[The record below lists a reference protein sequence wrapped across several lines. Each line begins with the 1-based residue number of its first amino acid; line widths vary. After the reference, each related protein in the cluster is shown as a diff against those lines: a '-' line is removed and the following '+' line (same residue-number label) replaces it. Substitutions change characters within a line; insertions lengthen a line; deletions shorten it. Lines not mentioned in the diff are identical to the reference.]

1 MSETEVLAAEAP
13 EDGILVHIN
22 RRAQFLTLGAV
33 MLGMLLSSLDQTIVG
48 TAMPKIVNDL
58 NGFQR
63 YSWVITAYLVASTAM
78 MPIFGKISDI
88 FGRKWLYML
97 GIATFLFGSML
108 SGLSQSMEQL
118 IVFRAIQGLGAGM
131 MTPIA
136 MAIIGDIFPPAE
148 RGKYQGL
155 IGAVFGLAVIVGPQ
169 LGGFITDNIGWRWVF
184 YVNLPV
190 AILAFTVVFLVFPSH
205 TAMHKRHS
213 IDWLG
218 SAALIGSVV
227 PLLMALSLGS
237 TNPDNSNSYAWTSP
251 QIVGLFALAIVFGGA
266 FLFIQS
272 RADEPTIPLGLFR
285 NRIFNVS
292 MIIVFL
298 TSMGMF
304 GAVLYIPLFVQ
315 DVLMQSATNSGL
327 VLTPMMV
334 GVILVSIISGYLMS
348 RTGHYKILAIVG
360 TFGVLV
366 GLYLLSTM
374 TVSTDNGTLVR
385 FMIVL
390 GLGLGTSMA
399 LFTIVVQN
407 AFPVDRLGVVTASLA
422 FFRSIGGAVGVAVL
436 GSAMNNRFASEFQTG
451 LQSLPAPLR
460 QSLSVANPTQLMNA
474 GDSDLRAQMGAQAAA
489 AVESVRAAAI
499 APGVA
504 EIFLIGAG
512 LVAVA
517 FVASFF
523 LREIPLRK
531 TRHDV
536 PPPSG
541 ATQESVHQP
550 ALPMASA

>member
-1 MSETEVLAAEAP
+1 VSDTGVLEAQEP

-33 MLGMLLSSLDQTIVG
+33 MLGMLLGSLDQTIVG

-97 GIATFLFGSML
+97 GIATFLLGSML

-205 TAMHKRHS
+205 TALHKRHS

-218 SAALIGSVV
+218 SVALIGSVV

-272 RADEPTIPLGLFR
+272 RAAEPTIPLDLFR

-327 VLTPMMV
+327 VLTPMMI

-451 LQSLPAPLR
+451 LQSLPVALR
-460 QSLSVANPTQLMNA
+460 QSLAAANPTQLMNA
-474 GDSDLRAQMGAQAAA
+474 GDSDLRAQMGAQAAG

-499 APGVA
+499 APGIA

-512 LVAVA
+512 LVAIA

-536 PPPSG
+536 PPVVV
-541 ATQESVHQP
+541 ATEESVNP

>member
-1 MSETEVLAAEAP
+1 MSDTGVLEAQEP

-33 MLGMLLSSLDQTIVG
+33 MLGMLLGSLDQTIVG

-97 GIATFLFGSML
+97 GIATFLLGSML

-205 TAMHKRHS
+205 TALHKRHS

-327 VLTPMMV
+327 VLTPMMI

-451 LQSLPAPLR
+451 LQSLPATLR

-474 GDSDLRAQMGAQAAA
+474 GDSDLRAQMGAQAAG
-489 AVESVRAAAI
+489 AVEGIRAAAI
-499 APGVA
+499 APGIA

-523 LREIPLRK
+523 LKEIPLRK

-536 PPPSG
+536 PPRV
-541 ATQESVHQP
+541 AAEEAAQP
-550 ALPMASA
+550 ALPLASA

>member
-1 MSETEVLAAEAP
+1 VSDTGVLEAQEP

-33 MLGMLLSSLDQTIVG
+33 MLGMLLGSLDQTIVG

-97 GIATFLFGSML
+97 GIATFLLGSML

-205 TAMHKRHS
+205 TALHKRHS

-327 VLTPMMV
+327 VLTPMMI

-451 LQSLPAPLR
+451 LQSLPATLR

-474 GDSDLRAQMGAQAAA
+474 GDSDLRAQMGAQAAG
-489 AVESVRAAAI
+489 AVEGIRAAAI
-499 APGVA
+499 APGIA

-523 LREIPLRK
+523 LKEIPLRK

-536 PPPSG
+536 PPRV
-541 ATQESVHQP
+541 AAEEAAQP
-550 ALPMASA
+550 ALPLASA

>member
-1 MSETEVLAAEAP
+1 MNETGVLAADAP

-33 MLGMLLSSLDQTIVG
+33 MLGMLLGSLDQTIVG

-97 GIATFLFGSML
+97 GIATFLLGSML

-118 IVFRAIQGLGAGM
+118 IAFRAIQGLGAGM

-205 TAMHKRHS
+205 TALHKRHS

-218 SAALIGSVV
+218 SVALIGSVV

-272 RADEPTIPLGLFR
+272 RAAEPTIPLGLFR

-327 VLTPMMV
+327 VLTPMMI

-360 TFGVLV
+360 TFGVLI

-451 LQSLPAPLR
+451 LQSLPVALR
-460 QSLSVANPTQLMNA
+460 QSLAAASPTQLMNA
-474 GDSDLRAQMGAQAAA
+474 GDSDLRAQMGAQAAG

-499 APGVA
+499 APGIA

-536 PPPSG
+536 PPVVVAIEEP
-541 ATQESVHQP
+541 VNP

>member
-1 MSETEVLAAEAP
+1 VSESGVLAAEAP

-33 MLGMLLSSLDQTIVG
+33 MLGMLLGSLDQTIVG

-97 GIATFLFGSML
+97 GIATFLLGSML

-118 IVFRAIQGLGAGM
+118 ILFRAIQGLGAGM

-190 AILAFTVVFLVFPSH
+190 AILAFAVVFLVFPSH
-205 TAMHKRHS
+205 TALHKRHS

-218 SAALIGSVV
+218 SVALIGSVV

-266 FLFIQS
+266 FLWIQS
-272 RADEPTIPLGLFR
+272 RAAEPTIPLDLFR

-327 VLTPMMV
+327 VLTPMMI

-390 GLGLGTSMA
+390 GLGLGSSMA

-451 LQSLPAPLR
+451 LQSLPVALR
-460 QSLSVANPTQLMNA
+460 QSLAAANPAQLMNA
-474 GDSDLRAQMGAQAAA
+474 GDSDLRAQMGAQAAG

-499 APGVA
+499 APGIA

-512 LVAVA
+512 LVAIA

-523 LREIPLRK
+523 LKEIPLRK

-536 PPPSG
+536 PPVVV
-541 ATQESVHQP
+541 ATEESVNP